1 MKQNFGLNSF
11 QESAKVARILGNI
24 RGPATEWNSFVACL
38 PFVLLRMF
46 LNLEHLGLAVRDLP
60 GATALY
66 TRLLGAAPYKTE
78 HVESEAVDTVF
89 FQVGGSKIELLAGTS
104 PDSAI
109 TKFLDKKPE
118 GIHHVAFEVA
128 DIEAEMARLRAE
140 GFTLLNEAPKRGADN
155 KLVCFVHPKS
165 AGGVLVELCQEIK

>member
-1 MKQNFGLNSF
+1 
-11 QESAKVARILGNI
+11 
-24 RGPATEWNSFVACL
+24 
-38 PFVLLRMF
+38 MF

-60 GATALY
+60 AATALY

-78 HVESEAVDTVF
+78 HVASEAVDTVF
-89 FQVGGSKIELLAGTS
+89 FQVGGSKVELLAGTS

-109 TKFLDKKPE
+109 TKFLEKKPE

-140 GFTLLNEAPKRGADN
+140 GFQLLNEKPKPGADN

-165 AGGVLVELCQEIK
+165 AGGVLVELCQSIK